1 MAYVSIYRK
10 YRPAGFDGVVGQDH
24 IVRVL
29 SNQIKMDTIGHA
41 YLFTGTRGTGK
52 TSVAKIFAKAVNCL
66 DNTTGSACGM
76 CDTCLALA
84 DPSSLDILEIDAASN
99 NGVDEIRELR
109 ESVKYPPVTA
119 KYKVYIIDEVH
130 MLSMS
135 AFNALL
141 KTLEEPPSHVIFI
154 LATTEVH
161 KLPQTIMSR
170 CLRFDFRLVPTAKLT
185 GRIKYIFDDMGV
197 KYTDDAVLQIAEAGD
212 GSVRDA
218 LSVADMCVSYG
229 EGNVVYDTVLEV
241 LGASN
246 PNTIIDIIECVLGKD
261 IGRALELVDQISIYG
276 KSMSL
281 LARDITRM
289 FRNLYVAINSRAP
302 YSTLTM
308 PRELILRLLNMM
320 DHSPDRVLQ
329 CIDTMSGVESSMRY
343 STMPRVLVESALA
356 KCSDER
362 ANADLMGVV
371 VRLKALEDK
380 IASGVLINSETAS
393 NNESKEIDIPHKK
406 RDFSKSACCGFLI
419 KTTRNMKK
427 FALYAELSE
436 LGGGK
441 FSLTDGI
448 VYIKPDMKVVARN
461 LNNKDYYKL
470 IKQLIIGEFEGVNDV
485 IISEP
490 EEVVNISDDIARI
503 KTLFGN
509 DNNLLKVINK

>member
-10 YRPAGFDGVVGQDH
+10 YRPSGFDGVVGQDH

-66 DNTTGSACGM
+66 DNTTGSACGV

-84 DPSSLDILEIDAASN
+84 DPSSLDIMEIDAASN

-130 MLSMS
+130 MLSMN

-197 KYTDDAVLQIAEAGD
+197 NYTDDAILQIAEAGD

-229 EGNVVYDTVLEV
+229 EGNITYDTVLEV

-246 PNTIIDIIECVLGKD
+246 PNTIIDIIESVLGAD
-261 IGRALELVDQISIYG
+261 IGRALALVDQISIYG

-289 FRNLYVAINSRAP
+289 FRNLYVTINSRNP
-302 YSTLTM
+302 YGSLTI

-320 DHSPDRVLQ
+320 DYSADRVLQ
-329 CIDTMSGVESSMRY
+329 CIDTMSGVEASMRY
-343 STMPRVLVESALA
+343 STMPRVLVETALA

-380 IASGVLINSETAS
+380 IASGALISSENITAI
-393 NNESKEIDIPHKK
+393 EEVVPHKK

-436 LGGGK
+436 LGGDK
-441 FSLTDGI
+441 FSLADGI
-448 VYIKPDMKVVARN
+448 VYIKPDNAVVAKN
-461 LNNKDYYKL
+461 LNHQDYYKL
-470 IKQLIIGEFEGVNDV
+470 IKQLIIDEFVDIRDV

-490 EEVVNISDDIARI
+490 AEVVNISDDIARI
-503 KTLFGN
+503 KSLFGN
-509 DNNLLKVINK
+509 DNSVLKVIDK